1 MNTYHYSLEGKSL
14 GPVTLEQLKSLNIT
28 KETLVWKEGLSHWV
42 QAGELE
48 ELEVLFKSVPPP
60 LNQTVPPP
68 LQSTVT
74 VITEDAEEKRERRQK
89 ILIWSGIAI
98 GLLVF
103 IILVM
108 NIGKSKKSNNNDQT
122 TSDTDVPTTEYD
134 TAAAADGSAT
144 PAPESYQY
152 ETNSQTTY
160 TPPKKAKKKTED
172 ELRQELYNKE
182 IKNPKTYISASF
194 SSRVNLAVNTVIEG
208 NLYNSA
214 TLANFKN
221 VKIKVRF
228 FSKTGAELNSETF
241 TIMEF
246 LPAGGSVYFKH
257 KIYGWTPKVDY
268 LDYTIISAEEDYQAS
283 C

>member
-1 MNTYHYSLEGKSL
+1 MNTYHYSLEGKPL
-14 GPVTLEQLKSLNIT
+14 GPVNLDQLKSLNIT
-28 KETLVWKEGLSHWV
+28 KETLVWKEGLRHWV
-42 QAGELE
+42 RAEELE
-48 ELEVLFKSVPPP
+48 ELEVLFKAVPPP
-60 LNQTVPPP
+60 LNQTGPPP

-74 VITEDAEEKRERRQK
+74 VISEDAEEKRERRQK
-89 ILIWSGIAI
+89 ILIWSGIAL

-108 NIGKSKKSNNNDQT
+108 NIGKSKKSNNNEQT
-122 TSDTDVPTTEYD
+122 PSVTDVPTTEYAP
-134 TAAAADGSAT
+134 AATADGSAA
-144 PAPESYQY
+144 PAAESYQNKN
-152 ETNSQTTY
+152 TQTTY
-160 TPPKKAKKKTED
+160 SQPKKAKKKTED